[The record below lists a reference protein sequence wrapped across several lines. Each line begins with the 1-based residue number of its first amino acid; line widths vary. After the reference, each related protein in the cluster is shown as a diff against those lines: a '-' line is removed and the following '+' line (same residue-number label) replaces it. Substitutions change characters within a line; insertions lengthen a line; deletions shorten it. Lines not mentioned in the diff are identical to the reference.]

1 MGAIFD
7 WSRIS
12 SVPYQDEI
20 LGPGATTYLVVFVVV
35 FLAAALLYWRQP
47 ARWRDDGLLRRVVQR
62 VTLIFLWVTGVGL
75 VFFAFRILGL
85 PLLGI
90 RLWLWIMTAAFLA
103 AIAYVAYYFV
113 ARYPAE
119 RAAYDAA
126 QAKRRYQHGG
136 HRRPAGAAG
145 PGAPVAPRS
154 ARAEKRRQ
162 RSTARNR

>member
-7 WSRIS
+7 WSRIT

-47 ARWRDDGLLRRVVQR
+47 ARLLDDGLLRRVVQR
-62 VTLIFLWVTGVGL
+62 ITLLFLWVTGVGL

-85 PLLGI
+85 PFLGI
-90 RLWLWIMTAAFLA
+90 RLWLWVMTIAFIA
-103 AIAYVAYYFV
+103 AIAYVVYYFV

-119 RAAYDAA
+119 RADYDAA
-126 QAKRRYQHGG
+126 LAKRRYQQGG
-136 HRRPAGAAG
+136 RRRPAGD
-145 PGAPVAPRS
+145 GAPGTPVVRS